1 MSSTHDSSRAWHDQ
15 PTIIY
20 SLPPVLSLTSSIL
33 LHQSPTTT
41 RLTNDHHQMDPE
53 KLFSEKS
60 FEDTAQYFVDD
71 YSWNFGHFAAFC
83 DRLLGYKG
91 ARKMVEGL
99 WCSHLK
105 RICEFDEDKKRRD
118 KASSLLPV
126 SVFPTPIYWNELVY
140 RHPGEKLQT

>member
-1 MSSTHDSSRAWHDQ
+1 MGLAHDSSRAWHDQ
-15 PTIIY
+15 PPTIY
-20 SLPPVLSLTSSIL
+20 FPPVPLANLFHPPTS
-33 LHQSPTTT
+33 T
-41 RLTNDHHQMDPE
+41 TNDNHQQMDPE

-60 FEDTAQYFVDD
+60 FQDTAQYFVDD

-83 DRLLGYKG
+83 DRRLGYKG

-105 RICEFDEDKKRRD
+105 RVCEFDEDKKRRD

-126 SVFPTPIYWNELVY
+126 SVFPTPIYWSELVY